1 MSSSSTFGT
10 GLAGNLGMFYWEL
23 QDGGVSVVANG
34 EDTNEELILFIKAGI
49 AGAESRRTLERVRA
63 NMSKAIGKGV

>member
-1 MSSSSTFGT
+1 
-10 GLAGNLGMFYWEL
+10 MFYWEL